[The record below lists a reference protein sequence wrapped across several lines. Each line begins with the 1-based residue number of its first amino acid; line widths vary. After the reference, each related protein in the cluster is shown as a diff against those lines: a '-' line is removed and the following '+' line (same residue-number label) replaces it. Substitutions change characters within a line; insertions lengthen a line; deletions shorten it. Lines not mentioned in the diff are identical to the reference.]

1 MAQQEEFRGELRAA
15 HTMREL
21 RNARR
26 SIPMGGIGVFM
37 RVALAIIF
45 MYMIV
50 VAYSM
55 LGITGPVFVSIL
67 FLVAFFVPVLYQVA
81 RSYMDQRR
89 VQIEQT
95 RGEQTGV
102 LQDG

>member
-1 MAQQEEFRGELRAA
+1 MTQHDEFRGELRAA

-21 RNARR
+21 KNARR

-45 MYMIV
+45 MYMV
-50 VAYSM
+50 VVSHSM

-67 FLVAFFVPVLYQVA
+67 FLVAFFVPVLYQAA
-81 RSYMDQRR
+81 RSYMNQRR
-89 VQIEQT
+89 AQIEQT
-95 RGEQTGV
+95 CGEQTEV
-102 LQDG
+102 R

>member
-1 MAQQEEFRGELRAA
+1 MGHQGEFRGELRAA

-21 RNARR
+21 KNARR

-50 VAYSM
+50 VSYSM

-67 FLVAFFVPVLYQVA
+67 FLTAFFVPVLYQVS
-81 RSYMDQRR
+81 RSYLDQRR
-89 VQIEQT
+89 AQIEQT
-95 RGEQTGV
+95 GGEQTGAR
-102 LQDG
+102 QDS